1 MLSLE
6 EQFMIRHLLNEGL
19 NISQISRQTGHDRKT
34 VRKYINAKEIQNH
47 PKRKPRG
54 SILDPYKDYIKD
66 RLKDFPLSSIR
77 ILEEIQERGYPG
89 SYTIVKEFV
98 RTIKRSKQIP
108 AEYRYETAPGI
119 QSQVD
124 WGEVD
129 RIMVDGKMKKLY
141 CFAMVLGYSRMRY
154 VEFTLD
160 VKTETFIQCHIN
172 AFQYFGGITKE
183 VLYDNTKNVVL
194 KRALKSSE
202 SEWNSLFEDFFKYYG
217 FIPRL
222 CKPGIQG
229 AKTKGKIE
237 RVIGYVEDNFYLG
250 RAYES
255 VQDLNT
261 QAYSWMG
268 KVNRLPHGTTKIP
281 PRNRLS
287 EEKFMPFDEKSPYQ
301 IVRTE
306 YRKISKDCYFSYLG
320 NHYSVPWKY
329 AGLQA
334 KLRLQND
341 KMQVFVNEKNICEH
355 VCRQSSGNVVRV
367 KEHFEGLLKEI
378 MERNRVQHELRIKNL
393 TITAPSVEKR
403 SLVEYDIFCG
413 GLDYEQ

>member
-1 MLSLE
+1 MLSME
-6 EQFMIRHLLNEGL
+6 EQFMIRHLYNKGM
-19 NISQISRQTGHDRKT
+19 NISEISRQTGHDRKT
-34 VRKYINAKEIQNH
+34 VRKYILAEEIRNH
-47 PKRKPRG
+47 SNRKPRG
-54 SILDPYKDYIKD
+54 SILDPHKDYIRQ
-66 RLKDFPLSSIR
+66 RLKDYSLSAVR

-98 RTIKRSKQIP
+98 RTIKLSKQIP

-119 QSQVD
+119 QAQVD

-129 RIMVDGKMKKLY
+129 KIVVDGKTRKLY
-141 CFAMVLGYSRMRY
+141 CFTMVLGFSRTRY

-160 VKTETFIQCHIN
+160 LKTETFIQGHIN

-183 VLYDNTKNVVL
+183 ILYDNTKNVVL

-202 SEWNSLFEDFFKYYG
+202 SEWNPLFEDFFKYYG

-222 CKPGIQG
+222 CKPGKQG

-237 RVIGYVEDNFYLG
+237 RVVGYVKDNFYLG

-261 QAYSWMG
+261 QSYAWME

-281 PRNRLS
+281 PLDRLL
-287 EEKFMPFDEKSPYQ
+287 EEKLRPFDEKSPYQ
-301 IVRTE
+301 IIRTE
-306 YRKISKDCYFSYLG
+306 YRKISKDCYFSYMG

-329 AGLQA
+329 AGLQTM
-334 KLRLQND
+334 LRIQND
-341 KMQVFVNEKNICEH
+341 KMQVFVNGKNICEH
-355 VCRQSSGNVVRV
+355 VYRQGSGNVVRV

-378 MERNRVQHELRIKNL
+378 MQRNQSRHEQRIKNL
-393 TITAPSVEKR
+393 TITAPPVENR
-403 SLVEYDIFCG
+403 PLMEYEIFSG
-413 GLDYEQ
+413 GQDHE

>member
-1 MLSLE
+1 MLTME
-6 EQFMIRHLLNEGL
+6 EQFMIQHLHNEGL
-19 NISQISRQTGHDRKT
+19 NISEISRQTGRDRKT
-34 VRKYINAKEIQNH
+34 VRKYIYEHKLRDH
-47 PKRKPRG
+47 PQRQPRG
-54 SILDPYKDYIKD
+54 SILDPYKDYIKQ
-66 RLKDFPLSSIR
+66 RLEDYPLSAVR

-119 QSQVD
+119 QAQVD

-129 RIMVDGKMKKLY
+129 KIIVDGKTRKLY
-141 CFAMVLGYSRMRY
+141 CFTMVLGFSRMRY

-160 VKTETFIQCHIN
+160 VKTETFIQGHIN
-172 AFQYFGGITKE
+172 AFQYFGGVTKE
-183 VLYDNTKNVVL
+183 ILYDNTKNVVL

-202 SEWNSLFEDFFKYYG
+202 SEWNPLFEDFFKHYG

-222 CKPGIQG
+222 CRPGKRG

-237 RVIGYVEDNFYLG
+237 RVVGYVEDNFYLG

-261 QAYSWMG
+261 QSYTWME

-281 PRNRLS
+281 PIDRLL
-287 EEKFMPFDEKSPYQ
+287 EEKLMPFDEKSPYQ

-306 YRKISKDCYFSYLG
+306 YRKISKDCYFSYMG

-329 AGLQA
+329 AGIQA
-334 KLRLQND
+334 MLRIQNE
-341 KMQVFVNEKNICEH
+341 KMQVFVNGKNICEH

-378 MERNRVQHELRIKNL
+378 MKRNRLQHEKRIKNL
-393 TITAPSVEKR
+393 TITAPPVEKR

-413 GLDYEQ
+413 GGDHEQ